1 MIKAVIFDL
10 DGVIVSTDE
19 CHYEAWKMIADKCG
33 IYFDKEI
40 NNRLRGV
47 SRMKSLEII
56 LERADR
62 EYSEEEKLELTDLK
76 NSEYRDLLNK
86 LTPDDIEDGFRE
98 LYDHLKKEGILMGVG
113 SSSKNTR
120 FILEKIGLLNAFD
133 GIVDGTMI
141 ADSKPHPEVFAKA
154 GELLGVKPEE
164 CLVVEDAVAGVESG
178 KAAGMHTVGI
188 KDASM
193 SEYSDY
199 PIKSL
204 PEIIGIVKKLNERN

>member
-19 CHYEAWKMIADKCG
+19 YHYEAWKMIADKCH

-47 SRMKSLEII
+47 SRMQSLEII

-62 EYSEEEKLELTDLK
+62 EYSEEEKLELTDQK
-76 NSEYRDLLNK
+76 NSEYRNLLNK
-86 LTPDDIEDGFRE
+86 LTPDDIEEGFRE
-98 LYDHLKKEGILMGVG
+98 LYDFLKENHILMGVG
-113 SSSKNTR
+113 SSSKNTK
-120 FILEKIGLLNAFD
+120 FILEKIGLLESFD

-141 ADSKPHPEVFAKA
+141 SNSKPHPEVFSKA

-164 CLVVEDAVAGVESG
+164 CLVVEDAVAGVEAG
-178 KAAGMHTVGI
+178 KAAGMTTVGI
-188 KDASM
+188 KDASL
-193 SEYSDY
+193 SSFSDY
-199 PIKSL
+199 PVSSL
-204 PEIIGIVKKLNERN
+204 EEIIGIVKKLNERN